1 MKFKDKYI
9 HKFYAFALA
18 AVFALTLAGCGGG
31 GGGTATPEP
40 PPMPTPE
47 EMCTDAGNHW
57 VDGACLT
64 PSENTVRMA
73 LASIAAA
80 ATAED
85 AQAAYDAV
93 KDDVSAAQG
102 ETLQA
107 AVDARAAE
115 LATMA
120 RVDAQKMALADA
132 AGMIDTSDLST
143 QEAVDAAREAIVA
156 LREALDAADDVSDA
170 DKAMYMSQLD
180 DAVAAVD
187 EAQGGINTA
196 MRRTNQMEALTSASG
211 TLQAALAALS
221 GQTPTKA
228 QLDAA
233 NMALT
238 ALNDA
243 LMGAE
248 DLTDTEKAPYQ
259 REANNAAA
267 PIRTA
272 QAAFDKAMNE
282 ADMADKMAM
291 MATAMK
297 LHAGIS
303 APMGDVTSPA
313 ATDRA
318 AGYNTDGDILV
329 SVGNGTD
336 APTPVEL
343 SEDEDATVAARYGWT
358 GMRLTGESEDGGTYE
373 AVVYSNVGEP
383 TEGAKFNVQY
393 PLTDGALAVDT
404 TTAANVARVASSIFD
419 QSAGLKRFALPDPNP
434 GGATKITVAGSF
446 HGVSGTY
453 SCTPGASSTCAVNKR
468 TSGFQLG
475 TVATDGTFTDGGGA
489 WMFTPTNPET
499 RLMSTPDPIYA
510 SYGWWIHKSE
520 DGETFTASAFA
531 ADRGAVPAASGITAL
546 QGTATYMG
554 GAAGKYALRSMTGG
568 TNDAG
573 HFTARATLEAN
584 FNDDTITGTID
595 SFMGADG
602 QSRDWSVA
610 LNKSTVS
617 DTGTIA
623 GDPDTDGN
631 TTPQM
636 TVWTMGGTA
645 ASADGQWSGD
655 LKENGDDGVPAIGTG
670 TFSSMFGADGKMV
683 GAFGVNKQ

>member
-1 MKFKDKYI
+1 MMVKDKYI
-9 HKFYAFALA
+9 HKFYAFAMA
-18 AVFALTLAGCGGG
+18 AVFALVLAGCGGG
-31 GGGTATPEP
+31 GGTTATPEP

-47 EMCTDAGNHW
+47 ETCTDAGNHW

-80 ATAED
+80 ETAEA

-107 AVDARAAE
+107 AVDAREAE

-120 RVDAQKMALADA
+120 RVDAQKMALSDA
-132 AGMIDTSDLST
+132 AGAIDTSDLST
-143 QEAVDAAREAIVA
+143 QEAVDAARGAIVA

-228 QLDAA
+228 QLDDA

-248 DLTDTEKAPYQ
+248 DLTDAEKAPYQ

-303 APMGDVTSPA
+303 APAGDVTSPA

-318 AGYNTDGDILV
+318 AGYNATGDFLV
-329 SVGNGTD
+329 SVGDGTTT
-336 APTPVEL
+336 PEPVEL
-343 SEDEDATVAARYGWT
+343 SEDEDTPIAAQYGWT
-358 GMRLTGESEDGGTYE
+358 GMRLTAESDDGDTYE
-373 AVVYSNVGEP
+373 AVVYSNIGEP
-383 TEGAKFNVQY
+383 TEGAKFNAGGGDAGGYALDATTGELVIQTATTDVQ
-393 PLTDGALAVDT
+393 
-404 TTAANVARVASSIFD
+404 ARVASPSFD
-419 QSAGLKRFALPDPNP
+419 HSAGTKEFEKGDNQERVMIP
-434 GGATKITVAGSF
+434 GSY

-453 SCTPGASSTCAVNKR
+453 YCAPSTGETCSASVAA
-468 TSGFQLG
+468 SGFTLTGG
-475 TVATDGTFTDGGGA
+475 TWNFKPTD
-489 WMFTPTNPET
+489 PET
-499 RLMSTPDPIYA
+499 RLMSSPDATYA
-510 SYGWWIHKSE
+510 SYGWWIKKSAN
-520 DGETFTASAFA
+520 GETFTASAFEA
-531 ADRGAVPAASGITAL
+531 NHALPGASGIDTL
-546 QGTATYMG
+546 MGTATYMG

-573 HFTARATLEAN
+573 HFTARATLEADFSDN
-584 FNDDTITGTID
+584 TITGAID
-595 SFMGADG
+595 NFIGADG
-602 QSRDWSVA
+602 QSRDWSVELKEA
-610 LNKSTVS
+610 AV
-617 DTGTIA
+617 TGA
-623 GDPDTDGN
+623 GVISRTDDDD
-631 TTPQM
+631 
-636 TVWTMGGTA
+636 TVWTMDGTA
-645 ASADGQWSGD
+645 ASASGEWAGTLLD
-655 LKENGDDGVPAIGTG
+655 NGDDNVPQAGTG
-670 TFSSMFGADGKMV
+670 TFYTEFGSEGKMV